1 MDHTPDCDEQSEV
14 LFVFTE
20 DAADNQSPPATSP
33 PPTVPPPPHLTESAD
48 QAFWSGVYTLDPPH
62 ALMGVLTDLHIHRFL
77 LHQHLATH
85 THTALSETP
94 IGHQPLTDTLPQ
106 PIQRIIAHLPQ
117 QPAASATS
125 HTALL
130 STQSTVWLASHQLP
144 TSQIP
149 TCPPQ
154 THSTF
159 LTRPFQHPAAY
170 NRDSL
175 STFHPS
181 DATHYRPP
189 PTQAMSSNMSAPRP
203 AHHGS
208 QFWTHL

>member
-33 PPTVPPPPHLTESAD
+33 PPTATPLPHIAESAD

-62 ALMGVLTDLHIHRFL
+62 ALMGVLTDLRIHRFL
-77 LHQHLATH
+77 LHQHLITLKLPLAISLSPTPYRNPSNVSLPSTTATCSEH
-85 THTALSETP
+85 NITH
-94 IGHQPLTDTLPQ
+94 
-106 PIQRIIAHLPQ
+106 
-117 QPAASATS
+117 
-125 HTALL
+125 ALL

-154 THSTF
+154 THSTL
-159 LTRPFQHPAAY
+159 LTRHFQHPAAY
-170 NRDSL
+170 NRDSQ

-189 PTQAMSSNMSAPRP
+189 PTQALSSSM
-203 AHHGS
+203 
-208 QFWTHL
+208 